1 MGFVVGLFEFSRI
14 GGIACL
20 GIVGGLAIGMRI
32 VVFKSGLLI
41 PLFFVNW
48 LIVTACGVCS
58 LLLMLWNQRITIVS
72 GHRLPCLI
80 CISPMYS
87 AIDVM
92 HLFHRHIFHRL
103 RR

>member
-72 GHRLPCLI
+72 GPLFAFSHLHQPHVFCDRCYAPLPQAHF
-80 CISPMYS
+80 SS
-87 AIDVM
+87 A
-92 HLFHRHIFHRL
+92 
-103 RR
+103 